1 MYQDSMILRTTVPLL
16 CALLLA
22 LPGGD
27 AAGQPA
33 PDPDVTGS
41 IVGEVVDGETGAPIS
56 AAEVRLRGLRRSELS
71 HADGSFH
78 FQRVPAGT
86 YTLTVQRLGYAPAE
100 VTLTVG
106 DDETARPR
114 IEMRRSA
121 LEIPGVVV
129 TGVGRERGAGEVYQ
143 PTSVL
148 SDAELRRRLSNSI
161 AATIAHEPGIHQ
173 QFNGPAASQPVIR
186 GLSGDRVLV
195 LEDGQRTGDM
205 STTAADHAVAIEPLT
220 AERIEI
226 VRGPAGLLYGSNAL
240 GGVINVV
247 REEIPRT
254 LPDRFTGKGS
264 LQAETVNN
272 GFTAG
277 GTGSLPLGAFA
288 VRGELS
294 GRVAGDTRTP
304 LGTLPST
311 DMRGH
316 NGAVAASRLTG
327 WGHFGVAYRDYA
339 LEYGVPGE
347 FEGELI
353 PGAHPGGVDIELSR
367 RTGRLE
373 VGHMAGFGP
382 FSSAELDAGI
392 VHYFHEEI
400 EGTLETGAR
409 IVGTRFDQLSG
420 TGNFVLRHEH
430 RNGGFRNEG
439 ALGVQYFG
447 RDLIA
452 GGSAPGTR
460 SADEH
465 SLGFFVYEEFG
476 WDGFRLQV
484 GGRYDA
490 AWITPNDDRPIRV
503 GDDVI
508 PVQSRSFGSFSG
520 SVAGLYELPAGVT
533 LGASL
538 SRAFRNPAIEE
549 LYSSGP
555 HLADYS
561 YNIGNPALEAEFGLG
576 ADVFARLSTE
586 TVHGEIAFF
595 RNAIRNYIYYEPT
608 GVLDPRFRRF
618 PVFQAQGDD
627 AVLVGAEG
635 RVQWAVGPRV
645 ALDGTASW
653 VRGTLV
659 ASDEPLPAIPPLNGS
674 TRVRYD
680 AERFFATAEADFSA
694 AQRRVSPPIAGTGV
708 EQELVLPER
717 PTDGY
722 ALLNAG
728 VGYRWSAGNLF
739 HTVTL
744 QASNLTDAVWRDH
757 LSRIKDVAPQP
768 GRNVQLLYRVSF

>member
-1 MYQDSMILRTTVPLL
+1 MYMDSMTFRKAVLLL
-16 CALLLA
+16 CATLLA
-22 LPGGD
+22 YPAGG

-41 IVGEVVDGETGAPIS
+41 IVGRVVDAETGTPVS
-56 AAEVRLRGLRRSELS
+56 AAEVRLRELRRSELS

-78 FQRVPAGT
+78 FQRVPAGR
-86 YTLTVQRLGYAPAE
+86 YTLTVQRLGYAPTDL
-100 VTLTVG
+100 TLTLG
-106 DDETARPR
+106 DGETARPQ
-114 IEMRRSA
+114 IELRRSA
-121 LEIPGVVV
+121 LEIAGVVV
-129 TGVGRERGAGEVYQ
+129 TGTGRERGAGEVYQ

-148 SDAELRRRLSNSI
+148 SDAELRRRLSNSV

-186 GLSGDRVLV
+186 GLGGDRVLV
-195 LEDGQRTGDM
+195 LEDGQRSGDM
-205 STTAADHAVAIEPLT
+205 STTAGDHAVAIEPLT

-240 GGVINVV
+240 GGVINVI

-254 LPDRFTGKGS
+254 LPDRFTGRAS
-264 LQAETVNN
+264 VQAETVNS

-277 GTGSLPLGAFA
+277 VTGSLPLGAFA

-294 GRVAGDTRTP
+294 GRLAGDTRTP
-304 LGTLPST
+304 LGPLPST
-311 DMRGH
+311 DMRGY
-316 NGAVAASRLTG
+316 NGALAASRLTG
-327 WGHFGVAYRDYA
+327 WGHFGVAYRDYS

-347 FEGELI
+347 FEGQLI
-353 PGAHPGGVDIELSR
+353 PGAHAGGVDIELSR

-392 VHYFHEEI
+392 VHFFQEEI
-400 EGTLETGAR
+400 EGILDTGER

-420 TGNFVLRHEH
+420 TGNFVLRHDH
-430 RNGGFRNEG
+430 QNGGFRNEG

-452 GGSAPGTR
+452 GGSSPGTR

-465 SLGFFVYEEFG
+465 SLGAYIYEEFG
-476 WDGFRLQV
+476 WDGLRLQV
-484 GGRYDA
+484 GARYDA

-503 GDDVI
+503 GGEVI
-508 PVQSRSFGSFSG
+508 PVEPRSFGSLSG
-520 SVAGLYELPAGVT
+520 SMAGLYDLPAGVT
-533 LGASL
+533 IGASI

-549 LYSSGP
+549 LFSSGP

-561 YNIGNPALEAEFGLG
+561 YNIGNPALEAEVGLG

-586 TVHGEIAFF
+586 RVHGEIALF
-595 RNAIRNYIYYEPT
+595 RNSIRNYIHYEPT
-608 GVLDPRFRRF
+608 GTVDPRFRRF
-618 PVFQAQGDD
+618 PVFQATGDD
-627 AVLVGAEG
+627 ALLVGAEG
-635 RVQWAVGPRV
+635 RMQWAVAPRV

-653 VRGTLV
+653 VRGTRIST
-659 ASDEPLPAIPPLNGS
+659 SDPLPAIPPFNGS
-674 TRVRYD
+674 ARVRYD
-680 AERFFATAEADFSA
+680 AERFFGTAEIDLSG
-694 AQRRVSPPIAGTGV
+694 AQERVPHPIEGAGTAD
-708 EQELVLPER
+708 LVHPEH

-722 ALLNAG
+722 ALLNLG

-739 HTVTL
+739 HTLTL
-744 QASNLTDAVWRDH
+744 QGANLTDAVWRDH
-757 LSRIKDVAPQP
+757 LSRIKDVAPQA
-768 GRNVQLLYRVSF
+768 GRNIQLLYRVSF

>member
-1 MYQDSMILRTTVPLL
+1 MISRTTAPFI

-22 LPGGD
+22 LPAGD
-27 AAGQPA
+27 AACQPA
-33 PDPDVTGS
+33 PEPDATGA
-41 IVGEVVDGETGAPIS
+41 IVGDVVDGETGAPIS
-56 AAEVRLRGLRRSELS
+56 AAEVRLRELRRSELS

-100 VTLTVG
+100 VTLAVG
-106 DDETARPR
+106 SDETARPR

-148 SDAELRRRLSNSI
+148 SDAELRRRLSNSV

-173 QFNGPAASQPVIR
+173 QYNGPAASQPVIR
-186 GLSGDRVLV
+186 GLGGDRVLV

-240 GGVINVV
+240 GGVVNVI
-247 REEIPRT
+247 REEVPRS
-254 LPDRFTGKGS
+254 LPDRFTGKAS
-264 LQAETVNN
+264 VQAESVNS
-272 GFTAG
+272 GLTG
-277 GTGSLPLGAFA
+277 GATGSVPLGSFA
-288 VRGELS
+288 LRGELS
-294 GRVAGDTRTP
+294 GRIAGDTRTP
-304 LGTLPST
+304 LGPLPTT
-311 DMRGH
+311 DMWGY
-316 NGAVAASRLTG
+316 NGAVAASRITG
-327 WGHFGVAYRDYA
+327 WGHIGAAYRDYV

-347 FEGELI
+347 FQGELI

-367 RTGRLE
+367 RIGRLE

-439 ALGVQYFG
+439 ALGMQYFG

-465 SLGFFVYEEFG
+465 SLGFYVYEEFG
-476 WDGFRLQV
+476 WDGFRVQV

-503 GDDVI
+503 GAEVI
-508 PVQSRSFGSFSG
+508 PVEPRSFGSFSG

-533 LGASL
+533 LGASV

-561 YNIGNPALEAEFGLG
+561 YNIGNPALDAEVGHG
-576 ADVFARLSTE
+576 VDAFARLSTE
-586 TVHGEIAFF
+586 RLHGEVSVF
-595 RNAIRNYIYYEPT
+595 RNAIRNYVYYEPT

-618 PVFQAQGDD
+618 PVFQARGDD
-627 AVLVGAEG
+627 ASFVGAEG
-635 RVQWAVGPRV
+635 RLQWAATQQV

-653 VRGTLV
+653 VRGTLT
-659 ASDEPLPAIPPLNGS
+659 STGEPLPAIPPLNGS
-674 TRVRYD
+674 VRARYD
-680 AERFFATAEADFSA
+680 AERIFGTVELDLSA
-694 AQRRVSPPIAGTGV
+694 PQRRVPGPVHGSGV
-708 EQELVLPER
+708 EEELVYPER
-717 PTDGY
+717 ETDGF
-722 ALLNAG
+722 ALLNLG
-728 VGYRWSAGNLF
+728 VGYRWSVGNLF

-744 QASNLTDAVWRDH
+744 QGTNLTDAVWRDH
-757 LSRIKDVAPQP
+757 LSRIKEVAPQP
-768 GRNVQLLYRVSF
+768 GRNLQLLYRVSF